1 MVCGQWSGYTSRLM
15 TKRTFVHLM
24 FVISALF
31 LAGCRGSGPGGG
43 ETRPTPIRPE
53 PGAEGGGSPDRGG
66 AVGRTIA
73 LRLWA
78 QRNDTFDEAYQAL
91 ADAYEDA
98 NPGVTVA
105 VETFDVS
112 EYGRL
117 LKDALVAGTA
127 GDVLQMP
134 GSTLCIYSPNLAP
147 APDTILALNPQ
158 ALFDPVLLGGF
169 VCDGALFGLPQEPMV
184 PWGLAVS
191 ARSATAD
198 TAADTVAVAWD
209 FVRFAT
215 LDPIQAAEWNAATE
229 TSGAMSSGE

>member
-1 MVCGQWSGYTSRLM
+1 MYTCRLM
-15 TKRTFVHLM
+15 TKRTDVYLM
-24 FVISALF
+24 FVIGALF
-31 LAGCRGSGPGGG
+31 LAGCRGSGPGGD
-43 ETRPTPIRPE
+43 EERPPPLPPA
-53 PGAEGGGSPDRGG
+53 PGAACGGSPDRGVP
-66 AVGRTIA
+66 VGGTIA

-78 QRNDTFDEAYQAL
+78 QRSDTFDEAYQAL
-91 ADAYEDA
+91 ADASEDV

-117 LKDALVAGTA
+117 LKDALAAGTA

-215 LDPIQAAEWNAATE
+215 LDPIQAAEWNVATE